1 MGRQYTAAG
10 YEQSILLYKQ
20 ALAFDPAYAA
30 AWNGLATNYI
40 NQAADGLR
48 SSDEGYGLARE
59 AAEKA
64 LAIDPE
70 YAPAYDDLGWI
81 SMSYEH
87 DLAAAA
93 ARYQRA
99 LDLDP
104 SSLLVIGNAAVL
116 AQNLGRVDQA
126 IKLRNTRSPA
136 IR

>member
-1 MGRQYTAAG
+1 M
-10 YEQSILLYKQ
+10 
-20 ALAFDPAYAA
+20 DPAYAA

-40 NQAADGLR
+40 NQAADALR

-70 YAPAYDDLGWI
+70 YAPAYDNLGWI

-104 SSLLVIGNAAVL
+104 TQPFGDRQRCRPCPEPRPRGSGHRAPGIQVARDPVSTIGYE
-116 AQNLGRVDQA
+116 NLGVRVLQRRA
-126 IKLRNTRSPA
+126 L
-136 IR
+136 